1 MSYTTD
7 FADLVQLCVDL
18 GATNLSY
25 LYKGENAKCTSQRTV
40 QEFVECMADV
50 VEEDVLKKFR
60 ASVSAGL
67 MLDESTD
74 ISVRKELATCVKI
87 QCDGITET
95 KCLNIA
101 EIPDGTADTI
111 VATTTQYFTDAAV
124 PFDKITSLTKDGA
137 AVMMGHYYY
146 DTGLRGSATHTALVT
161 APNCDPISAIDVIS
175 EDITGPEA
183 PKHYQQTSSDRSH
196 RQSPTSWDI
205 TQPQRESYS
214 L

>member
-1 MSYTTD
+1 MHLEAIRLETLEDNQTVPGQFENCNKKEFQALQDALKMFHFVITHNMSYTTD

-124 PFDKITSLTKDGA
+124 SFD
-137 AVMMGHYYY
+137 
-146 DTGLRGSATHTALVT
+146 
-161 APNCDPISAIDVIS
+161 
-175 EDITGPEA
+175 
-183 PKHYQQTSSDRSH
+183 
-196 RQSPTSWDI
+196 
-205 TQPQRESYS
+205 
-214 L
+214 